1 LEGDVRSTQAG
12 KRRTMLKITVRRDE
26 TKSTLMLEGKLAGP
40 WVAEVENSWNVERA
54 KAKEVLV
61 DLNEVTFVDGAG
73 KALLTRLHQTGAT
86 LICKGCLTRAIV
98 AQACGE
104 SSDAATYQ
112 VKMNSTNKIIKAIL
126 IGFFAFAIQNSGTT
140 RAQEKSVIQLTLH
153 DAVALALKQNP
164 QVQIGVLQAAQAK
177 QDQNI
182 ARADLLP
189 QAQLNVSDAVVRA
202 NLETAFGRPFPGFA
216 EHLGPFQIFN
226 AGPSASA
233 PILNFA
239 AWSRLHA
246 ARENTSA
253 AHAGEQ
259 SIRED
264 VVIQTVSQY
273 LGALRAAAQVK
284 AAQTRIDL
292 AQALY
297 DQAADLQKNGAGT
310 GIDTL
315 RANVELQNEKQV
327 LIAAQTQFDV
337 ALFGLA
343 RLLSLDP
350 RQPIQLSDVMS
361 FFETPEF
368 AVEGSIDRAY
378 QARPEMMQI
387 DARLRAAQ
395 ANRHAAIDERLPSIS
410 GAGSWDYQGISIN
423 AGIPVYQYQVGAV
436 VPLFT
441 GGRIRAETTKADLE
455 IKKVEQQRD
464 DLRNQ
469 IALEVKTAT
478 AQLESARHQVEVANL
493 GIQLAQEE
501 VTQARDRF
509 AAGVA
514 DNIEV
519 VQAQDALSRASDN
532 QIAALYQFNQSRA
545 DLARAIGQMESLY
558 TK

>member
-1 LEGDVRSTQAG
+1 
-12 KRRTMLKITVRRDE
+12 MLKITVQRDE
-26 TKSTLMLEGKLAGP
+26 TKSTLLLEGKLAGA
-40 WVAEVENSWNVERA
+40 WVAEVENSWAAESA

-61 DLNEVTFVDGAG
+61 DLNEVTFVDAEG
-73 KALLTRLHQTGAT
+73 KALLTKLHEAGAT

-104 SSDAATYQ
+104 SSEAAIHQ
-112 VKMNSTNKIIKAIL
+112 KKMNTPNKIIKAII
-126 IGFFAFAIQNSGTT
+126 IGFFAFAIQNSGTAQ
-140 RAQEKSVIQLTLH
+140 AQEKPAIQLTLH

-164 QVQIGVLQAAQAK
+164 QVQIGVLQAAEAR

-189 QAQLNVSDAVVRA
+189 QAQLNVSDAVERA
-202 NLETAFGRPFPGFA
+202 NLETAFGSRFPGFA

-226 AGPSASA
+226 AGPSANV
-233 PILNFA
+233 PIVDFA

-246 ARENTSA
+246 AKENTSA
-253 AHAGEQ
+253 AQAGEQ

-264 VVIQTVSQY
+264 MVLQTVSQY
-273 LGALRAAAQVK
+273 LGALRASAQVK

-297 DQAADLQKNGAGT
+297 NQAADLQKNGAGT

-327 LIAAQTQFDV
+327 LIAAQTQYDV

-350 RQPIQLSDVMS
+350 RQPIQLSDAMS

-368 AVEGSIDRAY
+368 AIEGSIDRAY
-378 QARPEMMQI
+378 QVRPEMLQI

-395 ANRHAAIDERLPSIS
+395 ASRHAAFDERLPSIRAN
-410 GAGSWDYQGISIN
+410 GGWNYQGLSIN
-423 AGIPVYQYQVGAV
+423 TGIPVYEYQVGAV

-441 GGRIRAETTKADLE
+441 GGRIQAETSKADLE

-464 DLRNQ
+464 DLRNE

-532 QIAALYQFNQSRA
+532 QIAALYQFNQARA
-545 DLARAIGQMESLY
+545 DLARAIGQMESIY

>member
-1 LEGDVRSTQAG
+1 
-12 KRRTMLKITVRRDE
+12 MLKITVKRDE
-26 TKSTLMLEGKLAGP
+26 TTSTLMLEGKLAGP
-40 WVAEVENSWNVERA
+40 WVAELQNSWDAERA
-54 KAKEVLV
+54 TTTTKEVSL
-61 DLNEVTFVDGAG
+61 DLNEVTFVDADG
-73 KALLTRLHQTGAT
+73 KALLTKLHGEGAK
-86 LICKGCLTRAIV
+86 LISKGCMIRSIV
-98 AQACGE
+98 ARICGE
-104 SSDAATYQ
+104 PFDALTHQ
-112 VKMNSTNKIIKAIL
+112 NKMNSSSKIIKAIVIGL
-126 IGFFAFAIQNSGTT
+126 IVFAIQSAGTT
-140 RAQEKSVIQLTLH
+140 QAQQKPTIQLTLR
-153 DAVALALKQNP
+153 DAVSLALKQNP
-164 QVQIGVLQAAQAK
+164 QVQIGVLQAAEAK
-177 QDQNI
+177 QDQSI

-202 NLETAFGRPFPGFA
+202 NIETALGSKIPGFP
-216 EHLGPFQIFN
+216 EHLGPFQIFS
-226 AGPSASA
+226 AGPSANV
-233 PILNFA
+233 PILDFA

-246 ARENTSA
+246 AKENTSA

-264 VVIQTVSQY
+264 MVLQTVSQY

-284 AAQTRIDL
+284 AAHTRIDL

-337 ALFGLA
+337 ALYGLA

-368 AVEGSIDRAY
+368 ASEGSIDRAY

-395 ANRHAAIDERLPSIS
+395 ATRHAAIDERLPSIR
-410 GAGSWDYQGISIN
+410 GTGSWDYQGVSIST
-423 AGIPVYQYQVGAV
+423 GIPVYQYQVGAV

-441 GGRIRAETTKADLE
+441 GGRIRAETAKADLE

-478 AQLESARHQVEVANL
+478 AQLDSARHQVEVANL

-514 DNIEV
+514 NNIEV

-532 QIAALYQFNQSRA
+532 QIAALYQFNQARA
-545 DLARAIGQMESLY
+545 DLARAIGQMESIY

>member
-1 LEGDVRSTQAG
+1 
-12 KRRTMLKITVRRDE
+12 MLKITVQRGE
-26 TKSTLMLEGKLAGP
+26 TKSTLLLEGKLAGA
-40 WVAEVENSWNVERA
+40 WVAEVENSWVAERA

-61 DLNEVTFVDGAG
+61 DLNEVTFVDAEG
-73 KALLTRLHQTGAT
+73 KALLTKLHEAGAT

-104 SSDAATYQ
+104 SSETPTQ
-112 VKMNSTNKIIKAIL
+112 GKMNTQHKIIKAIL
-126 IGFFAFAIQNSGTT
+126 IGFFAIAIQNSGTA
-140 RAQEKSVIQLTLH
+140 RAQEKSAIQLTLH

-164 QVQIGVLQAAQAK
+164 QVQIGVLQSAQAK

-189 QAQLNVSDAVVRA
+189 QAQFNVSDAVERA
-202 NLETAFGRPFPGFA
+202 NLETAFGSRFPGFA

-226 AGPSASA
+226 VGPSASA
-233 PILNFA
+233 PIVDFA

-246 ARENTSA
+246 AKENTSA

-264 VVIQTVSQY
+264 MVLQTVSQY

-297 DQAADLQKNGAGT
+297 NQAADMQKNGAGT

-350 RQPIQLSDVMS
+350 RQPIQLSDAMS

-368 AVEGSIDRAY
+368 AIEGSIDRAY
-378 QARPEMMQI
+378 QVRPEMLQI

-395 ANRHAAIDERLPSIS
+395 ENRHAAFNERLPSIR
-410 GAGSWDYQGISIN
+410 GEGGWNYQGVSIN
-423 AGIPVYQYQVGAV
+423 SGIPVYEYQVGAV

-441 GGRIRAETTKADLE
+441 GGRIQAETSKADLE

-464 DLRNQ
+464 DLRNE

-532 QIAALYQFNQSRA
+532 QIAALYQFNQARA

>member
-1 LEGDVRSTQAG
+1 
-12 KRRTMLKITVRRDE
+12 MLKITVQRDE
-26 TKSTLMLEGKLAGP
+26 TKSTLLLEGKLAGA
-40 WVAEVENSWNVERA
+40 WVAEVENSWAAESA

-61 DLNEVTFVDGAG
+61 DLNEVTFVDAEG
-73 KALLTRLHQTGAT
+73 KALLTKLHDAGAT

-104 SSDAATYQ
+104 SSEADARK
-112 VKMNSTNKIIKAIL
+112 KMNTQHKIIKAIL
-126 IGFFAFAIQNSGTT
+126 VGFFAIAIQNSGTAQ
-140 RAQEKSVIQLTLH
+140 AQEKPTIQLTLH

-164 QVQIGVLQAAQAK
+164 QVQIGVLQTAQAK

-189 QAQLNVSDAVVRA
+189 QARFSVSDAVERA
-202 NLETAFGRPFPGFA
+202 NLETAFGSRFPGFA

-226 AGPSASA
+226 VGPSANV
-233 PILNFA
+233 PIVDFA

-253 AHAGEQ
+253 AQAGEQ

-264 VVIQTVSQY
+264 MVLQTVSQY

-297 DQAADLQKNGAGT
+297 NQAADMQKNGAGT

-337 ALFGLA
+337 SLFGLA

-350 RQPIQLSDVMS
+350 RQPIQLSDAMS

-368 AVEGSIDRAY
+368 AIEGSIDRAY
-378 QARPEMMQI
+378 QVRPEMLQI

-395 ANRHAAIDERLPSIS
+395 ESRHAAFNERLPSIR
-410 GAGSWDYQGISIN
+410 GEGGWNYQGVSIN
-423 AGIPVYQYQVGAV
+423 TGIPVYEYQVGAV

-441 GGRIRAETTKADLE
+441 GGRIQAETSKADLE

-464 DLRNQ
+464 DLRNE

-532 QIAALYQFNQSRA
+532 QIAALYQFNQARA
-545 DLARAIGQMESLY
+545 DLARAIGQMETLY